1 MVLVGA
7 VLAAAAL
14 WIFAKLL
21 KWMIWLAIVLVL
33 VGGAITA
40 AKLFLEAERATSP
53 KRPASAA
60 VSWVGGVRNG
70 RADTEF
76 RR

>member
-1 MVLVGA
+1 MLLAVLTQVAPASANGAPFFGHPPWLVVLVGA

-40 AKLFLEAERATSP
+40 AKLFLEA
-53 KRPASAA
+53 
-60 VSWVGGVRNG
+60 
-70 RADTEF
+70 
-76 RR
+76 